1 MAWDFDGTN
10 DYMETALGA
19 NYDVPKTLACWFNS
33 DTTTTA
39 KTLVSLSSG
48 STAENLSPSLS
59 LRITTGAAVQAV
71 TSSGAGTN
79 GGGSS
84 TTHGSGTW
92 HHAVARFASA
102 TSRIAYLDGVAGTEN
117 TTSRATG
124 GALDN
129 LILGTGSGGTYNPDQ
144 PFNGRLAEVAVWD
157 VALSVDEITALARG
171 YRPSLI
177 RPDKLLWYIP
187 LVREIQDV
195 RSGLTI
201 TNAATAVAV
210 HPRRIA

>member
-1 MAWDFDGTN
+1 
-10 DYMETALGA
+10 
-19 NYDVPKTLACWFNS
+19 
-33 DTTTTA
+33 
-39 KTLVSLSSG
+39 
-48 STAENLSPSLS
+48 
-59 LRITTGAAVQAV
+59 
-71 TSSGAGTN
+71 
-79 GGGSS
+79 
-84 TTHGSGTW
+84 
-92 HHAVARFASA
+92 
-102 TSRIAYLDGVAGTEN
+102 
-117 TTSRATG
+117 
-124 GALDN
+124 LDN

-157 VALSVDEITALARG
+157 VALNADEITALARG

-201 TNAATAVAV
+201 TNAATAVAI